1 MKIGINALFLKT
13 PASGTGQ
20 YLLHLLRA
28 LAEVDTTN
36 EYVLLGP
43 PLQGSTY
50 GDPARFDGLPFP
62 YIAHTTPSMI
72 ERRENTEKLVWEQW
86 TGPAAAR
93 AANVDLYH
101 VPHFAPPYLPRTPTV
116 VTIHDVIPL
125 LLPAYRAGASVGAYM
140 RLVTRAAHK
149 ATLIITVSQHAKQ
162 DIVDV
167 LHIRPD
173 RIRVIYEAAGDEFVP
188 VRDPVALAD
197 ARARYG
203 VGDDYIF
210 YIGGLD
216 QRKNVPQLVRAFAHL
231 YHQLKDERPG
241 LQLFISGDPERQR
254 GPLFPDPRPIAAELD
269 VSDRVVF
276 GFVEDADKAAILSA
290 AQCFVFPATYEG
302 FGLPP
307 LEAMACGAPVVCS
320 NRTSLPEVVGDAA
333 LSVDPDDTGALANAL
348 RDVLTNDAL
357 REDLRARSL
366 RRAAWFSWRK
376 TARETV
382 AAYEEALARS
392 KSQGQRQR
400 QGQEQ

>member
-20 YLLHLLRA
+20 YLWHLLRA
-28 LAEVDTTN
+28 LVEVDSAN
-36 EYVLLGP
+36 DYVLLGP
-43 PLQGSTY
+43 PLQGNAHHEP
-50 GDPARFDGLPFP
+50 DHVVGLPYP
-62 YIAHTTPSMI
+62 YLSHTLPSLI
-72 ERRENTEKLVWEQW
+72 ERHENIEKLLWEQW

-125 LLPAYRAGASVGAYM
+125 RLRAYRAGASVEAYM
-140 RLVTRAAHK
+140 RLAARAAHK

-162 DIVDV
+162 DIMDA
-167 LHIRPD
+167 LRIRPD
-173 RIRVIYEAAGDEFVP
+173 RIRVIYLAAGDEFAP
-188 VRDPVALAD
+188 ISDPSILSA

-203 VGDDYIF
+203 IGDDFIF

-216 QRKNVPQLVRAFAHL
+216 QRKNVPGLVRAFAHL
-231 YHQLKDERPG
+231 YQQLKDERPN
-241 LQLFISGDPERQR
+241 LQLFISGDPDQQR
-254 GPLFPDPRPIAAELD
+254 GPLFPDPRPVAAELG
-269 VSDRVVF
+269 VSERVVF

-290 AQCFVFPATYEG
+290 AQCFVFPALYEG

-333 LSVDPDDTGALANAL
+333 LSVDPGDTGALVGAL
-348 RDVLTNDAL
+348 RDVLTNDTL

-366 RRAAWFSWRK
+366 RRASWFNWQK

-392 KSQGQRQR
+392 KNRGQRQN
-400 QGQEQ
+400 QKQE